1 MKALFATIMLVLI
14 GIGLSCQR
22 SETNQLTAREL
33 KIYKTILSNKPKEIV
48 VIDESIAGIF
58 GEISTGK
65 LKEILKGL
73 QDDTF
78 NNFAKVN
85 SKTTNI
91 ENGFTPPFDYEVLS
105 KTEFE
110 KKNLNLSRYY
120 VFSRV
125 GFSNDGKQ
133 AVVMFNYVCTALCSD
148 GAYYLL
154 QNNGENWEIVQKS
167 ESWKS

>member
-1 MKALFATIMLVLI
+1 MKALFATIILVLI
-14 GIGLSCQR
+14 GVSLSCQKP
-22 SETNQLTAREL
+22 ETNQLTSQEL
-33 KIYKTILSNKPKEIV
+33 KIYKTILGDKPKEIV
-48 VIDESIAGIF
+48 VIDESMVGVF

-73 QDDTF
+73 QNDTSD
-78 NNFAKVN
+78 NFAKAN
-85 SKTTNI
+85 SKAINV
-91 ENGFTPPFDYEVLS
+91 ENGFTAPFDYEMLS

-125 GFSNDGKQ
+125 GFSDDGKQ

>member
-1 MKALFATIMLVLI
+1 MVLI
-14 GIGLSCQR
+14 GVSLSCQKP
-22 SETNQLTAREL
+22 ETNQLTAQEL
-33 KIYKTILSNKPKEIV
+33 KIYKIILGDKPKEIV
-48 VIDESIAGIF
+48 VLDESIVGVF

-73 QDDTF
+73 QNDTF
-78 NNFAKVN
+78 DNFAKVN
-85 SKTTNI
+85 SKAIDI
-91 ENGFTPPFDYEVLS
+91 ENGFTAPFDYELLD
-105 KTEFE
+105 KAEFE
-110 KKNLNLSRYY
+110 KKNLNLSGYY

-154 QNNGENWEIVQKS
+154 QNKGETWEIIQKS